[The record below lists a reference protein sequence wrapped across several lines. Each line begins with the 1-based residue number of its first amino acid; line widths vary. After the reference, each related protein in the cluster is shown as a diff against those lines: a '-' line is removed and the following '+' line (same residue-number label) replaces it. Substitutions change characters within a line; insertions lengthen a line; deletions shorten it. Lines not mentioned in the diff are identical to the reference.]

1 MMCYTIEEIK
11 DKIIP
16 IAKKH
21 GISRMCLFGSY
32 ARGEANDDSDVEIL
46 KKIIGY
52 CDDIEL
58 LKEKYNCS
66 FESY

>member
-58 LKEKYNCS
+58 LKEKT
-66 FESY
+66 

>member
-58 LKEKYNCS
+58 LKEKI
-66 FESY
+66 